1 MDENN
6 KILLKLENISKSFAK
21 VENDEV
27 THALDS
33 IALEMRSG
41 EFISLVGPSG
51 CGKSTILRLV
61 AGLIQPTLGK
71 VTVNEK
77 EITGPSP
84 ERGMVFQKPTLFP
97 WLTVEKNIA
106 FPLKMQGRL
115 NDANGKE
122 KVEYML
128 HVIGLEGFRDDYPGQ
143 LSGGMAQ
150 RVALVRTLISQ
161 PEILLLDEP
170 LGALDAFTRMN
181 MQDEILS
188 MWREHRQLAHFDL
201 NNDGQI
207 EMGQDGVEV
216 EVNISDVHMN
226 ASEAFAAGKWE
237 ALFTPVDIPGRFVD
251 MEDFDLTPT
260 EEEKA
265 AMEKEPAYGKP
276 VLYYMS
282 DGCTSGPTVADD
294 KGYYEEA
301 GLTAEGFKGT
311 SYIEALG
318 TQQATVAVGHIA
330 TMLVPITNS
339 VDITFVG
346 GAHIG
351 CKSLYALADS
361 EYNTTED
368 LKGTQISVPNGIG
381 ASDYNITS
389 LLLDADGI
397 DPLKDVTLAQV
408 SSDACIAAME
418 RGEISAALLSDTFA
432 YAMMKEGKLKC
443 VRSLQDE
450 DFAKDSCCVIAM
462 NRTFVQ
468 ENPVIAKKITQ
479 AVQKAHSWM
488 HENPED
494 ATQLLLDRGWN
505 GGDYDMNVMIN
516 NALQFGLSD
525 EFTGDSLKRVIE
537 KYVRLGLITATDD
550 VEGIYEMAWTPVL

>member
-27 THALDS
+27 IHALDC
-33 IALEMRSG
+33 IDLEMRSG

-122 KVEYML
+122 KVEHML

-188 MWREHRQLAHFDL
+188 MWREHRQLALMVTHDV
-201 NNDGQI
+201 DEAI
-207 EMGQDGVEV
+207 YMGTRVIVMDA
-216 EVNISDVHMN
+216 N
-226 ASEAFAAGKWE
+226 
-237 ALFTPVDIPGRFVD
+237 PGRIIAD
-251 MEDFDLTPT
+251 IKI
-260 EEEKA
+260 EEEFPRDRSSERFIRYRN
-265 AMEKEPAYGKP
+265 MI
-276 VLYYMS
+276 LNQLHF
-282 DGCTSGPTVADD
+282 
-294 KGYYEEA
+294 A
-301 GLTAEGFKGT
+301 GR
-311 SYIEALG
+311 
-318 TQQATVAVGHIA
+318 
-330 TMLVPITNS
+330 
-339 VDITFVG
+339 
-346 GAHIG
+346 
-351 CKSLYALADS
+351 
-361 EYNTTED
+361 
-368 LKGTQISVPNGIG
+368 
-381 ASDYNITS
+381 NI
-389 LLLDADGI
+389 
-397 DPLKDVTLAQV
+397 
-408 SSDACIAAME
+408 
-418 RGEISAALLSDTFA
+418 
-432 YAMMKEGKLKC
+432 
-443 VRSLQDE
+443 
-450 DFAKDSCCVIAM
+450 
-462 NRTFVQ
+462 
-468 ENPVIAKKITQ
+468 
-479 AVQKAHSWM
+479 
-488 HENPED
+488 
-494 ATQLLLDRGWN
+494 
-505 GGDYDMNVMIN
+505 
-516 NALQFGLSD
+516 
-525 EFTGDSLKRVIE
+525 
-537 KYVRLGLITATDD
+537 
-550 VEGIYEMAWTPVL
+550 